1 MSMSLVSRSSPASP
15 MSMSAMS
22 KGAPPVSRALAAVP
36 SADRPRERLAA
47 QGPAALGDVE
57 LVAIL
62 LGSGRR
68 GQNVLDVAASLLAA
82 VGGLAGLARADE
94 NELRRQ
100 TGVGSARAALLR
112 AALELGRRATGSRPE
127 RGRRLGAAADVWAHY
142 RARLAQATAE
152 EFWVIGL
159 DVRHRLLFDLC
170 VARGSLTG
178 VEVHP
183 REVFRPLIRAAAA
196 AAIFLHNHPSG
207 DPSPSREDLEL
218 TRRLKEVG
226 DLCGITVLDHVVVA
240 AEGHVSLAERGWL

>member
-1 MSMSLVSRSSPASP
+1 MPSARASEGRP
-15 MSMSAMS
+15 Q
-22 KGAPPVSRALAAVP
+22 PLALAALP
-36 SADRPRERLAA
+36 LCERPRERLAA

-68 GQNVLDVAASLLAA
+68 GQNVVEVAAALLAA
-82 VGGLAGLARADE
+82 QGGLAGLARSEEA
-94 NELRRQ
+94 ELRRQ
-100 TGVGSARAALLR
+100 PGVGGARAALLR
-112 AALELGRRATGSRPE
+112 AALELGRRATGVRPE
-127 RGRRLGAAADVWAHY
+127 RGRRLGAAAEVWSHY
-142 RARLAQATAE
+142 RARLAFAAVE

-159 DVRHRLLFDLC
+159 DVRHRLLFEAC

-196 AAIFLHNHPSG
+196 ATIFLHNHPSG
-207 DPSPSREDLEL
+207 DPSPSRQDLEL

-226 DLCGITVLDHVVVA
+226 DLCGIAVVDHVVVG
-240 AEGHVSLAERGWL
+240 AEGFVSLAERGWL